1 MFRKCNLTPFS
12 PFHISNIIL
21 QNNLPMVNTLPLLL
35 QFSKEYAQNIS
46 PSFFFPSKFQKRSFD
61 EVSCSICVQKGHVS
75 SKNCFGWLVKNTK
88 YSAFIQLWPQTL
100 VSSLKI
106 CCCRKMREIW
116 HRGVLLTH
124 KTFGVVSYDHTWSW
138 CWFFIPLSELFDCN
152 FLIFILMCFFM
163 WQEIYPSSVKA
174 NWKSVRG
181 GKSSMWRKSQA
192 NM

>member
-35 QFSKEYAQNIS
+35 QFSKEYVQNIS
-46 PSFFFPSKFQKRSFD
+46 PSLFFPSRFQKRSFD

-116 HRGVLLTH
+116 HRGVLLTQGIWCGFLWPYLILVFIFYLIEWTVPMQFSH
-124 KTFGVVSYDHTWSW
+124 LYDDVS
-138 CWFFIPLSELFDCN
+138 
-152 FLIFILMCFFM
+152 FM

>member
-35 QFSKEYAQNIS
+35 QFSREYAQNIS

-116 HRGVLLTH
+116 HRGVLLTQ
-124 KTFGVVSYDHTWSW
+124 DIW
-138 CWFFIPLSELFDCN
+138 CGFLWPYLILVFMFYPIEWAVPLQFSHLYTDVFFYVAGNLSF
-152 FLIFILMCFFM
+152 
-163 WQEIYPSSVKA
+163 K
-174 NWKSVRG
+174 R
-181 GKSSMWRKSQA
+181 
-192 NM
+192 